1 MNATTMQTYT
11 GKLVDLANFTEEDVR
26 LRDITHSLSMI
37 NRFTGH
43 TTVPYTVAQH
53 SVVVSKLVPPEDSMW
68 GLLHDAS
75 EAYLGD
81 IATPLKSFLP
91 DYMQL
96 ERHVQRTIAKKFG
109 LKWPMPESV
118 KVADRRA
125 LIHEKTKLLS
135 VQHDWGI
142 TAEPICASIVLMDWR
157 QAEELFANRYK
168 ELAR

>member
-96 ERHVQRTIAKKFG
+96 ERHVQRIIAKKFG

>member
-26 LRDITHSLSMI
+26 LRDIIHSLSMI

>member
-1 MNATTMQTYT
+1 
-11 GKLVDLANFTEEDVR
+11 
-26 LRDITHSLSMI
+26 MI